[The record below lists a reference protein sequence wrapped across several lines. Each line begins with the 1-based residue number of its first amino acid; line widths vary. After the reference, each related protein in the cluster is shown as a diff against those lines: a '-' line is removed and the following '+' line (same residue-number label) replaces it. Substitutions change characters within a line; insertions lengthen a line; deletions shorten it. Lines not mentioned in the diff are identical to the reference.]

1 MKNFDCFTVC
11 LYNHPWNKITKRQ
24 QQQQQQNHK
33 MQQFSTGLLTLLIV
47 RKRLLKVAETTVSA
61 AQNVPSDLY
70 Q

>member
-33 MQQFSTGLLTLLIV
+33 MQQFSTGLLTLFV
-47 RKRLLKVAETTVSA
+47 RKRLLKVVETTVSA